1 MFASKSSSAFIC
13 TRAYP
18 AYSNAVALAEKQH
31 RRSKATELT
40 PVRIEH
46 VKQVM
51 DRVLGSPIV
60 NVIKGLPMHQKFALC
75 GAVLANRAN
84 KNSKMSDVWD
94 RYSSLLKSNNL
105 KGVLT
110 SEFYEMCKD
119 LMSYSL
125 ISIEGKNKDERLKTV
140 RLTVNEND
148 VVFALKEDTF
158 LGQVLGIEGD
168 VI

>member
-1 MFASKSSSAFIC
+1 
-13 TRAYP
+13 
-18 AYSNAVALAEKQH
+18 VALAEKQH
-31 RRSKATELT
+31 RRLKATELT
-40 PVRIEH
+40 PVKIEH

-51 DRVLGSPIV
+51 DRSLGSPIV
-60 NVIKGLPMHQKFALC
+60 AVIKGLPMHQKFALC
-75 GAVLANRAN
+75 GTILANRVN

-94 RYSSLLKSNNL
+94 QYSSLLRSNNL

-110 SEFYEMCKD
+110 TEFYEMYKD

-125 ISIEGKNKDERLKTV
+125 IAIEGKNKDERMKTV

-158 LGQVLGIEGD
+158 LGEALGTSGD
-168 VI
+168 VNA